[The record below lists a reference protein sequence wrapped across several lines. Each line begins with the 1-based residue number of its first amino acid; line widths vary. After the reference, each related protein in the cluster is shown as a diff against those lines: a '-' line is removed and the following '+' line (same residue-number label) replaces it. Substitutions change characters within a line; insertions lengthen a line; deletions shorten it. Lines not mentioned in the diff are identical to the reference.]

1 MTPAQRKKPNGTG
14 RFGRN
19 EAGIAAVEF
28 ALIAPILLLLYLG
41 ATDLTQALAIDRK
54 LGTFAS
60 TVSDLVAQE
69 ETLNSAKIAGLSD
82 AGLAIMRPFSADDT
96 DLRLTVFDLSG
107 TAPEVTCDWATPDA
121 PSAGELPDEMLALAD
136 GRFVV
141 LASARYN
148 YQPMFATIFNAT
160 MPLEQR
166 SFHIARQDVSSF
178 GCNGGGGSSGGGG
191 SATPPPDAGEDDEEP
206 GSPPPDEDDDDD
218 DDRPGGG
225 NWWENVCER
234 WPRFC

>member
-1 MTPAQRKKPNGTG
+1 MTPTQRKKPNGTG
-14 RFGRN
+14 RFLRSQT
-19 EAGIAAVEF
+19 GIAAVEF

-82 AGLAIMRPFSADDT
+82 AGLAIMRPFAAEDT
-96 DLRLTVFDLSG
+96 SLQLTVFDLTDG
-107 TAPEVTCDWATPDA
+107 TPNVTCNWPPSAT

-148 YQPMFATIFNAT
+148 YQPMFATIFNAI

-166 SFHIARQDVSSF
+166 SFHIARQDVSNF
-178 GCNGGGGSSGGGG
+178 DCNGSGGGGGGG

-206 GSPPPDEDDDDD
+206 GSPPPDGDDDDD
-218 DDRPGGG
+218 DDRRGGG
-225 NWWENVCER
+225 NRWDNGCKWWKWC
-234 WPRFC
+234 

>member
-1 MTPAQRKKPNGTG
+1 MTPTQRKKPNGTG
-14 RFGRN
+14 RFLRSQT
-19 EAGIAAVEF
+19 GIAAVEF

-82 AGLAIMRPFSADDT
+82 AGLAIMRPFSAEDT

-107 TAPEVTCDWATPDA
+107 TAPEVTCDWATPNA

-178 GCNGGGGSSGGGG
+178 GCNGGGGG

-218 DDRPGGG
+218 DDRRGRG
-225 NWWENVCER
+225 NWWDNGCGWWR
-234 WPRFC
+234 RC